1 MAFPGTSLWQ
11 DEACR
16 QVQVAMAI
24 ESGQNG
30 LNRIVGI
37 GDSSAVEHQIC
48 NRKVSGSSLA
58 GAVGKFSSPWS
69 IFCADSYFGIAIA
82 CKISRSFCQKCSWQ
96 VTAKHACTLYL
107 WLCMK

>member
-11 DEACR
+11 DEARR

-48 NRKVSGSSLA
+48 NLSL
-58 GAVGKFSSPWS
+58 
-69 IFCADSYFGIAIA
+69 IHI
-82 CKISRSFCQKCSWQ
+82 
-96 VTAKHACTLYL
+96 
-107 WLCMK
+107 